1 MEEIDSGVAAAL
13 IEDLDGVQMDNE
25 LTTTSGLYV
34 VDDDLTGVVV
44 VDAFLFITDITLPAI
59 A

>member
-44 VDAFLFITDITLPAI
+44 VDAFLFIIDITLLAI